1 MYDTILVPVDL
12 ADSDKAPTMIATA
25 KTMAND
31 GARIVLVNIVED
43 IPTFVAAE
51 LPGGV
56 MEKTRVE
63 ARKAL
68 ETLAAEHGTGGE
80 IEVRV
85 GQAASGILA
94 VAKEKQA
101 DVIVIASHKPGLQ
114 DYLIGST
121 AARVVRHAACSVHVI
136 R

>member
-12 ADSDKAPTMIATA
+12 ADSGKAPAMIAA
-25 KTMAND
+25 ARKMAND
-31 GARIVLVNIVED
+31 GARIVLVHIVQD

-56 MEKTRVE
+56 MEKTQNE
-63 ARKAL
+63 ARKTL
-68 ETLAAEHGTGGE
+68 EAMASEYGAG
-80 IEVRV
+80 IEVDV
-85 GQAASGILA
+85 GIGQPASGILA
-94 VAKEKQA
+94 VAKERQA

-114 DYLIGST
+114 DYLLGST
-121 AARVVRHAACSVHVI
+121 AGRVVRHATCSVHVM